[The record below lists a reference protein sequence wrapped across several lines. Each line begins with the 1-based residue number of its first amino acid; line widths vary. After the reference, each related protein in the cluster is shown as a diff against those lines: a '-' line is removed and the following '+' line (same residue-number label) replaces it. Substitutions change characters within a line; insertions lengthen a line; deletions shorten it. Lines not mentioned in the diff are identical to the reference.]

1 MNVLAQSAFLSA
13 LGWALLHSL
22 WQMGVLWLLYV
33 VITANGQRFLARQ
46 RYNIALGLTAI
57 GSLLFLLTTLVQF
70 NYGTRVSLFAFLTY
84 NNTQL
89 SSNSGFFKLLTAA
102 LPLLSGIYLAVI
114 LFLFIRFFRQYYYTS
129 RLINTGLTKAPV
141 EIRLFLQQA
150 ATQLGVHKKIRIGFS
165 DVISTPLTMGFWK
178 PVILLPIAIASHLS
192 IRQTEAIIL
201 HELNHI
207 RKNDYLVNLL
217 IVSLDII
224 LFFNPFSR
232 LLSAA
237 LLKERENSCDDIVL
251 QFQYKPGDYARAL
264 LILEQYRLQAVPVL
278 AVSAT
283 GSGKKHL
290 LNRIY
295 RILNG
300 KAPQSLPGFRMLAF
314 MFLALITGMVGFLN
328 PLSIKN
334 SFDFAKSEPAVNTR
348 SSEITPAFS
357 TSRPSKPAGKASLK
371 LNNPSTPKPETG
383 EDAET
388 VPATITLVNLVKEEN
403 ANEEQNTFEAELD
416 SYEKNVVGYATA
428 YTVNAQAD
436 RDYSINESGGIVAAP
451 VEVTGFQAAVP
462 YIPSSSFSYIYQLNT
477 DTAFPKKYP
486 VSESELKAR
495 MELEKAIATLE
506 NLDLGKLEKELGASA
521 IQLKKLELQLKK
533 TLQSD
538 DWHKMSRDLQ
548 SNYRAVENQLRLKQA
563 YLAEVGK
570 INAQAHQQQALQSEK
585 QQKILMDRIMEN
597 QQLQKCVEEKQKSE
611 LKKVSVKKT
620 VVI

>member
-33 VITANGQRFLARQ
+33 VITANGRRFLARQ

-57 GSLLFLLTTLVQF
+57 GSLLFLLTILVQF
-70 NYGTRVSLFAFLTY
+70 SYGTQASLFALFTY
-84 NNTQL
+84 NSTPL
-89 SSNSGFFKLLTAA
+89 SASGGFFSLLTSA

-114 LFLFIRFFRQYYYTS
+114 LLLFIRFFRQYYYTS
-129 RLINTGLTKAPV
+129 RLLNTGLTKAPA

-150 ATQLGVHKKIRIGFS
+150 AAQLGVHKKIRIGYS
-165 DVISTPLTMGFWK
+165 DLITTPLTMGFWK

-192 IRQTEAIIL
+192 IKQTEAIIL

-217 IVSLDII
+217 LVCLDII

-237 LLKERENSCDDIVL
+237 LLKERENSCDDMVL

-278 AVSAT
+278 AISAT
-283 GSGKKHL
+283 GSGKRHL
-290 LNRIY
+290 LNRIN

-300 KAPQSLPGFRMLAF
+300 KTPQSLPGFRMLAF
-314 MFLALITGMVGFLN
+314 MFIAFIIGMTGFLS
-328 PLSIKN
+328 PLSIRKVV
-334 SFDFAKSEPAVNTR
+334 DIAITEPVPGNR
-348 SSEITPAFS
+348 SLEITPVFN
-357 TSRPSKPAGKASLK
+357 TSSPSKPDEKSQIRFTADKKAARPASAIE
-371 LNNPSTPKPETG
+371 P
-383 EDAET
+383 AEAT
-388 VPATITLVNLVKEEN
+388 EAVTLARLEKEATIS
-403 ANEEQNTFEAELD
+403 EAEAKYLEELAN
-416 SYEKNVVGYATA
+416 YEKNVIGYATV
-428 YTVNAQAD
+428 YNVNTQPD
-436 RDYSINESGGIVAAP
+436 RDYSISESGSISAAP
-451 VEVTGFQAAVP
+451 VEVSGFQAVVP
-462 YIPSSSFSYIYQLNT
+462 YIPSSSFSYIYQLNS

-486 VSESELKAR
+486 VSDTEVKAR

-521 IQLKKLELQLKK
+521 LQLKKLELQLKK

-548 SNYRAVENQLRLKQA
+548 SNYKAVENQLRLKQA

-570 INAQAHQQQALQSEK
+570 LNAQTRQQAVQTEK
-585 QQKILMDRIMEN
+585 QQKIVMDRIMEN

-611 LKKVSVKKT
+611 VKKVKVRKT